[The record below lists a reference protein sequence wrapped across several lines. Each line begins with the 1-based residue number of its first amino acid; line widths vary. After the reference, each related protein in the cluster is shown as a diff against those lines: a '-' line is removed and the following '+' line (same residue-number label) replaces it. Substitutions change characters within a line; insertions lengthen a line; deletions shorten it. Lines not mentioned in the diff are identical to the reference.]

1 MVWGES
7 LIHMSKIKKEEL
19 FGNLKDFLKSKGIEL
34 QQGSYTERI
43 RQGCG
48 LLADSVNLS
57 QDAVHRA
64 KEAVDKS
71 FDQLRQVIHEKTAPR
86 PTGKAAKPATAET
99 PKPKASVKSATNPSS
114 KKAPRRK
121 NSPGKK

>member
-1 MVWGES
+1 
-7 LIHMSKIKKEEL
+7 MSKIKKEEL

-86 PTGKAAKPATAET
+86 PTGKASKPPAGGT
-99 PKPKASVKSATNPSS
+99 PKPKVSVKSATNPSS